1 MIIYNWNTA
10 SGTIYRED
18 RHSVDVD
25 LDLLGVLELEGDVLN
40 SPVVTATLDVGFD
53 DKNVRYYLLAGAQP
67 HLAASQQQLFQFVL
81 FEVSTARV
89 RVVCRHRHDIVAAR
103 CTGLHCYA
111 DVTALWHCTTCAV
124 CFISFIY

>member
-53 DKNVRYYLLAGAQP
+53 DENVRYYLLAGAQP

-81 FEVSTARV
+81 FEVSTA
-89 RVVCRHRHDIVAAR
+89 
-103 CTGLHCYA
+103 
-111 DVTALWHCTTCAV
+111 
-124 CFISFIY
+124 